1 MKQNKNASR
10 KCPFNIYI
18 DENKDYRVENLPLF
32 NATQTNQL
40 ETGRSRSALLVPKAT
55 SIKDEPTKFSH
66 AARPQELNAIPM
78 QIDLSDQWIQE
89 HLTDSQFPNHHQS
102 LSSVF
107 NSVHTGAPFQNHE
120 ILQESYQHVTRFM
133 SFASVGNKEK
143 QKWMHAFGSKPLKS
157 MKREELVAQPPQ
169 TSEFPNKDILAEAF
183 ERKEGA

>member
-18 DENKDYRVENLPLF
+18 DENKDYRVALTSPTLGTVLF
-32 NATQTNQL
+32 
-40 ETGRSRSALLVPKAT
+40 R
-55 SIKDEPTKFSH
+55 
-66 AARPQELNAIPM
+66 
-78 QIDLSDQWIQE
+78 
-89 HLTDSQFPNHHQS
+89 
-102 LSSVF
+102 
-107 NSVHTGAPFQNHE
+107 NHE

>member
-18 DENKDYRVENLPLF
+18 DENKDYR
-32 NATQTNQL
+32 
-40 ETGRSRSALLVPKAT
+40 
-55 SIKDEPTKFSH
+55 
-66 AARPQELNAIPM
+66 
-78 QIDLSDQWIQE
+78 
-89 HLTDSQFPNHHQS
+89 
-102 LSSVF
+102 
-107 NSVHTGAPFQNHE
+107 NHE